1 MLEYVH
7 SLGALSPSPLKCLT
21 FPPCMQIAKAVEV
34 EVARRLQEERE
45 RQRREDEERA
55 AVAAALASTSASTSS
70 SSVSSSASASAS
82 HYPAA
87 DAEEDDSRLES
98 LPSGL
103 LTPLLKSKG
112 HTSEDELKRRLDELE
127 ARLCAFSLT
136 LARRPVT
143 R

>member
-1 MLEYVH
+1 MLECVH
-7 SLGALSPSPLKCLT
+7 SLGILGSSPLKSLT
-21 FPPCMQIAKAVEV
+21 FSPFMQIAKAVEV

-55 AVAAALASTSASTSS
+55 AAAAALASTSASTSS
-70 SSVSSSASASAS
+70 SSVASSASASR
-82 HYPAA
+82 HPV
-87 DAEEDDSRLES
+87 DGEDDDSRLES

>member
-1 MLEYVH
+1 
-7 SLGALSPSPLKCLT
+7 
-21 FPPCMQIAKAVEV
+21 MQIAKAVEV

-45 RQRREDEERA
+45 RQRQEDEERTA
-55 AVAAALASTSASTSS
+55 AAAALASTSASTSS
-70 SSVSSSASASAS
+70 SSVASSASAS
-82 HYPAA
+82 HHPP
-87 DAEEDDSRLES
+87 DTEEDDSRLES

>member
-1 MLEYVH
+1 
-7 SLGALSPSPLKCLT
+7 
-21 FPPCMQIAKAVEV
+21 MQIAKAVEV

-45 RQRREDEERA
+45 RQRQEDEERT
-55 AVAAALASTSASTSS
+55 AAALASTSASTSS
-70 SSVSSSASASAS
+70 SSVASSASAS
-82 HYPAA
+82 HHPP
-87 DAEEDDSRLES
+87 DTEEDDSRLES